1 MLTIRRAQAEQLGFD
16 LAAAVAEYQAALQ
29 AHALTVDIPAPVAHP
44 LVEIIVQRFE
54 GRFQIIPDDPIP
66 APTVP
71 PLEPVTTISR
81 RQLILGLR
89 RAGLISDQEALD
101 AAALGAVPAVIRA
114 VFDALPP
121 DQKIE
126 AEITWAAMGVVER
139 DNQLVE
145 AVLAATGHSHEDGD
159 ALFESW
165 SAL

>member
-1 MLTIRRAQAEQLGFD
+1 MLTIRRAQAEYLGFD

-29 AHALTVDIPAPVAHP
+29 AHALTVEVPAPVAHP
-44 LVEIIVQRFE
+44 LVEIIVQRF
-54 GRFQIIPDDPIP
+54 GGQFKIIPDDPVPEP
-66 APTVP
+66 ALP
-71 PLEPVTTISR
+71 PADPVTTISR

-89 RAGLISDQEALD
+89 RAGLITDQEALD
-101 AAALGAVPAVIRA
+101 AAALGAVPAAIRA
-114 VFDALPP
+114 VFEALPQ
-121 DQKIE
+121 DLKIE